1 MADPPPPVAQP
12 DELSPLDYLMH
23 RGESHPA
30 TRSAFLN
37 LEILDGPAD
46 WAGCARPWTG
56 PAGWSSGCGRG
67 W

>member
-37 LEILDGPAD
+37 LEILDGPPTG
-46 WAGCARPWTG
+46 AGCAR
-56 PAGWSSGCGRG
+56 R
-67 W
+67 